1 MCAALVSLIS
11 ALGKISGGHFNPAV
25 TLAVVLSGRHVC
37 SAADG
42 LLYGLVQLLGGLCAG
57 LLVAVFHMHG
67 AFRELS
73 FTPLPLK
80 PFEAYSIITVGI
92 AEGVFTFVLAYVALA
107 STVRDAKS
115 QVGAVSRTDGE
126 TMGKNGLERPQS
138 GPKRWRFS
146 SIRAPEPLL
155 RPSGR
160 LLLAHGRLR
169 RGWT

>member
-1 MCAALVSLIS
+1 MIY

-25 TLAVVLSGRHVC
+25 TLAVVLSGRNIC

-42 LLYGLVQLLGGLCAG
+42 LLYAAVQLLGGLAAG

-67 AFRELS
+67 AFADLS

-80 PFEAYSIITVGI
+80 PWPAYSIVTVGI

-115 QVGAVSRTDGE
+115 QVGAEIGRNQEKSWR
-126 TMGKNGLERPQS
+126 NGLEVERN
-138 GPKRWRFS
+138 
-146 SIRAPEPLL
+146 
-155 RPSGR
+155 
-160 LLLAHGRLR
+160 
-169 RGWT
+169 RGV